1 MTVILVRGNFLI
13 KLNGSRF
20 FFRFVFVFNFF
31 ECQLFL
37 VFGYVGVDN
46 SSFLM
51 KGMLFY
57 FLTGAILVP
66 VEIEL
71 VPRFGL
77 LPSPLRACV
86 FNACVRVSCAKGLNV
101 CARSVVPCCIL
112 SLL

>member
-1 MTVILVRGNFLI
+1 MLI
-13 KLNGSRF
+13 
-20 FFRFVFVFNFF
+20 FF

-71 VPRFGL
+71 VLRFGL
-77 LPSPLRACV
+77 LPSPHVMHIL
-86 FNACVRVSCAKGLNV
+86 AKLLQDSS
-101 CARSVVPCCIL
+101 SVYIL
-112 SLL
+112 SVSGAYCDYRGCCFSQ